1 MKSMMSFLLL
11 LSLSSLC
18 GFAGAADADN
28 YNVPVNYAVDKDSR
42 TIFVN
47 FVNNRQVDIRV
58 ISPFKRLS
66 AAMTAATTETASQQ
80 NYYYPGVKS
89 DVSFSPMV
97 GIDDELQILLDNG
110 TLFGTTIVS
119 DKFVSYHV
127 HARRIV
133 LGRVPVFAVHDFAL
147 AEQIWSGA
155 PVFKKKDGGGDDD
168 GLDFTSVVSRRFDD
182 YANDRVLFPV
192 VGANDAIAV
201 SLDRDFVEVCA
212 LAPAHSVYGTRS
224 FPDAESRKR
233 FEATVADGRS
243 FRDWPRVGTLF
254 HDAASPR
261 TVFTLTEG
269 DFEILNVQLPGVL
282 LTSQT

>member
-11 LSLSSLC
+11 LSLLSLC
-18 GFAGAADADN
+18 GFAAAGADDH
-28 YNVPVNYAVDKDSR
+28 NVPVNYAVDKDSR

-47 FVNNRQVDIRV
+47 FVNNRRVDIRV
-58 ISPFKRLS
+58 ISPFERLS
-66 AAMTAATTETASQQ
+66 ASMIAAAATTTTASQQ
-80 NYYYPGVKS
+80 NYYYPGVMS

-97 GIDDELQILLDNG
+97 GIDDELQILLANG
-110 TLFGTTIVS
+110 TLFRTTIAS
-119 DKFVSYHV
+119 DEFVSYHV

-155 PVFKKKDGGGDDD
+155 PVFKKKDGGG
-168 GLDFTSVVSRRFDD
+168 LDFTSVVSRRFDD

-201 SLDRDFVEVCA
+201 SVDRDFVEVRA
-212 LAPAHSVYGTRS
+212 LAPAHSVYGTRA

-233 FEATVADGRS
+233 FEASVADGRS

-282 LTSQT
+282 LLTSQT